1 MNGQKKEKKIS
12 GESRY
17 LIFTFINKDL
27 LDLDEAI
34 ESIYLILIN
43 NAIYFNFGQRKVI
56 ITNGVIGGIEFSLHK
71 NVLVNNHTTL
81 KQILQSNQ
89 DDIYKVNVAGSDQD
103 KNDIY
108 TFHVKVWNMD
118 HLQNKDI
125 KITRNSGLF
134 KIETLNK
141 GSIRS
146 FSTSSPVNDKV
157 KGLVDSYI
165 TPYKSKTQNEI
176 IPVAKADPTAK
187 INNLKR
193 FVALDIETVNVN
205 GLQIPICIT
214 IA

>member
-1 MNGQKKEKKIS
+1 M
-12 GESRY
+12 
-17 LIFTFINKDL
+17 
-27 LDLDEAI
+27 
-34 ESIYLILIN
+34 
-43 NAIYFNFGQRKVI
+43 
-56 ITNGVIGGIEFSLHK
+56 
-71 NVLVNNHTTL
+71 

-134 KIETLNK
+134 KIESLNK

-146 FSTSSPVNDKV
+146 FSTSSPVNEKA

-165 TPYKSKTQNEI
+165 TPYKSK
-176 IPVAKADPTAK
+176 KM
-187 INNLKR
+187 R
-193 FVALDIETVNVN
+193 
-205 GLQIPICIT
+205 
-214 IA
+214 